1 MGSRERPPGLESLTS
16 VPVPTLIVPR
26 SGKAS
31 AITFAKDE
39 GSLSRG
45 GRTGER
51 PVRERICTAGR
62 QVWLGLANKVTG
74 PGASAIKYDIL
85 TALLVTAARGDP
97 VEARLSLRLSLLI
110 TARFNWR
117 RGTFA
122 VGQREMARM
131 WGVTER
137 TAKREMAEMRARRW
151 IAVAVPAARGR
162 VTQYRIETDGGTA
175 RNHAAFGMRLAPISP
190 PAWRM
195 RQSPMGRGLQMLFR
209 CTANLSRGSRRT
221 ASDGQPLPRVS
232 RHKTSGLRAW
242 FAPLQLIDLESG
254 VLTLMAPNRF
264 QADYVRTHFH
274 TRILAALV
282 AENRSVREVQII
294 CSEGA

>member
-1 MGSRERPPGLESLTS
+1 MHGGQTSL
-16 VPVPTLIVPR
+16 V
-26 SGKAS
+26 
-31 AITFAKDE
+31 
-39 GSLSRG
+39 
-45 GRTGER
+45 
-51 PVRERICTAGR
+51 
-62 QVWLGLANKVTG
+62 GLANKVTG

-110 TARFNWR
+110 TSRFNWR

-151 IAVAVPAARGR
+151 IAVTVPAARGR
-162 VTQYRIETDGGTA
+162 VTQYRIELTVVLRETMQHWDAVGPDFAA
-175 RNHAAFGMRLAPISP
+175 RMADAPEP
-190 PAWRM
+190 
-195 RQSPMGRGLQMLFR
+195 
-209 CTANLSRGSRRT
+209 
-221 ASDGQPLPRVS
+221 DGQMSTNVVPLHGKPEPRLEEDCIGWAAAAARLKAQDPAVY
-232 RHKTSGLRAW
+232 GAW

>member
-1 MGSRERPPGLESLTS
+1 MYGGQTGL
-16 VPVPTLIVPR
+16 V
-26 SGKAS
+26 
-31 AITFAKDE
+31 
-39 GSLSRG
+39 
-45 GRTGER
+45 
-51 PVRERICTAGR
+51 
-62 QVWLGLANKVTG
+62 GLAKKVTG

-122 VGQREMARM
+122 VAQKEMARM
-131 WGVTER
+131 WGVSER
-137 TAKREMAEMRARRW
+137 TAKRDMAEMRARRW
-151 IAVAVPAARGR
+151 IVVTVPAARGR
-162 VTQYRIETDGGTA
+162 VTQYRIELPVVLRETMQHWDAVGPDFAARMADAPEPEGQGTS
-175 RNHAAFGMRLAPISP
+175 NVVPLHGKLE
-190 PAWRM
+190 
-195 RQSPMGRGLQMLFR
+195 
-209 CTANLSRGSRRT
+209 
-221 ASDGQPLPRVS
+221 PLPKEDGIGWAAVAS
-232 RHKTSGLRAW
+232 RLKAQDPAVYGAW

-274 TRILAALV
+274 TRILAALI

-294 CSEGA
+294 FSEEA